1 MFSGSALLKFG
12 SPLATQLGALSVVR
26 SHLLS
31 SLQSSGLLSRS
42 FASGSKGN
50 GRHSSVYITDT
61 DGNVAANTPLLLGLV
76 NYFERHLPF
85 VGYFAPIGGSANPDS
100 GSHPMDRHL
109 KLVHDTF
116 ELKYNVKQMMG
127 VPEEEAVR
135 LVAAGQRAELLDRVY
150 ASFTAYKEMHDMV
163 IVHGTGVG
171 SGKLDAEIASA
182 ISSPAIITCQA
193 KDQSLA
199 DLKRKILLKKA
210 MLDDHKIPQ
219 LGVCLNKVPLFDR
232 NITMAQIKN
241 KLAEEGLPLLGAF
254 PEDAMLRGVRL
265 DEVLPALEAQR
276 MFGSNVV
283 LDQEYSAV
291 YVASQRLEELL
302 ELMASDGDTRPLVVT
317 SRDRLDIVLG
327 LLASQVSIA
336 GPSVAGIL
344 LTHAGGSTNRT
355 YAHSLLLRMFEGL
368 AKGYQGSLLPIL
380 STNLTMYDAVRRL
393 DHLTGAVLPTST
405 RKIQHCKNLFDT
417 CMDANS
423 LVAGI
428 EKEEQLI
435 TAARRVTP
443 KMFAHSIKSK
453 CLANP
458 QHIVLPEGSEP
469 RVLKAASEVTLRDLA
484 KITLLG
490 DPATVAAEAKKLGAD
505 ISGCR
510 VVDPKTYPAVD
521 KYVERLLE
529 ARKGKNLTP
538 EAAYDAVTND
548 VNMFGVMM
556 VAAGEAAGM
565 VSGAIHTTAATIRPA
580 MQVLK
585 TPNLVSSVFF
595 MCLPD
600 KVLVYGDCAV
610 NVTPGSG
617 DLASI
622 AACSAD
628 TAAAFGIEPR
638 VAMLSYSTMGSGA
651 GPDVQKVTDAVKL
664 VKESRP
670 DLMVEGPLQYDAAID
685 PTVASV
691 KIKTASEVA
700 GRATVFVFPDLNTG
714 NNTYKAVQQATG
726 AIAMGPVMQGL
737 RKPVNDLSRGCTVQ
751 DIVNTICVTGVQAMQ
766 ATAAPAAGT
775 GAAAA

>member
-1 MFSGSALLKFG
+1 MF
-12 SPLATQLGALSVVR
+12 P
-26 SHLLS
+26 HLPA
-31 SLQSSGLLSRS
+31 Q
-42 FASGSKGN
+42 
-50 GRHSSVYITDT
+50 
-61 DGNVAANTPLLLGLV
+61 
-76 NYFERHLPF
+76 RHLPF
-85 VGYFAPIGGSANPDS
+85 VGYFAPIGGSANPDG
-100 GSHPMDRHL
+100 GSHPIDRHL
-109 KLVHDTF
+109 KLIHDTF
-116 ELKYNVKQMMG
+116 ELKYDVKQMMG

-135 LVAAGQRAELLDRVY
+135 LVAAGQRSELLDRVY
-150 ASFTAYKEMHDMV
+150 ASFAAYKEMHDMV
-163 IVHGTGVG
+163 IVHGSGVG
-171 SGKLDAEIASA
+171 SGKLDAEIANA

-193 KDQSLA
+193 KGKSLG
-199 DLKRKILLKKA
+199 DVRRKILLKKA
-210 MLDDHKIPQ
+210 LLDDHKIPQ
-219 LGVCLNKVPLFDR
+219 LGVCFNKVPLFDR
-232 NITMAQIKN
+232 NIMMTQIAN
-241 KLAEEGLPLLGAF
+241 KLQEDGLNFLGAF
-254 PEDAMLRGVRL
+254 PEDAMLRAVRV
-265 DEVLPALEAQR
+265 DEVLPALEAQL
-276 MFGSNVV
+276 MLGSNVT

-302 ELMASDGDTRPLVVT
+302 ELMTNDGDTRPLVVT
-317 SRDRLDIVLG
+317 SRDRLDIVMG

-336 GPSVAGIL
+336 GPNVAGIL
-344 LTHAGGSTNRT
+344 LTHAGGARKRT
-355 YAHSLLLRMFEGL
+355 YAHPLMSRMFEGL

-393 DHLTGAVLPTST
+393 DRLTGAVLPTST
-405 RKIQHCKNLFDT
+405 RKIQHCKTLFDK

-423 LVAGI
+423 LVAGL

-469 RVLKAASEVTLRDLA
+469 RVLKAASEVTLRGLA
-484 KITLLG
+484 RITLLG
-490 DPATVAAEAKKLGAD
+490 DPVTVAAEAKKLGAD
-505 ISGCR
+505 ISNCR

-521 KYVERLLE
+521 KYVEQLLE
-529 ARKGKNLTP
+529 ARKGKNMTP
-538 EAAYDAVTND
+538 EAAHDAVTND

-610 NVTPGSG
+610 NVAPSSK

-651 GPDVQKVTDAVKL
+651 GPDVQKVADAVKL
-664 VKESRP
+664 VKALHP
-670 DLMVEGPLQYDAAID
+670 QLMVEGPLQYDAAID

-691 KIKTASEVA
+691 KIKAASEVA

-737 RKPVNDLSRGCTVQ
+737 RKPVNDLSRGCTVT
-751 DIVNTICVTGVQAMQ
+751 DIVNTVCVTCVQAMQ
-766 ATAAPAAGT
+766 ATAPTAGT